1 METMPSPRTV
11 LDALEVIGPDAEHEL
26 TGGRSLG
33 DLEASTLVAIV
44 READREIGLT

>member
-33 DLEASTLVAIV
+33 DLEAEDLRAIV
-44 READREIGLT
+44 AAVDERILT